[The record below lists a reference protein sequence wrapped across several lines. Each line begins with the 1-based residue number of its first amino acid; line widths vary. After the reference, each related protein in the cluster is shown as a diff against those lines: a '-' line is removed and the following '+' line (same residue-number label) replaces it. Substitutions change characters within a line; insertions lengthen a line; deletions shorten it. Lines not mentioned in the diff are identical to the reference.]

1 MPTPRNVAINDMTR
15 VWVMENRAGPT
26 VAPEYMGVWKAGF
39 PTKSYGA
46 ATAVEI
52 PSDSAY
58 GQFQEVASLPGASAK
73 PTMDFTARYTRA
85 LSDMMRLADRECA
98 HDFQVH
104 IGLCQDLKN
113 FNGGWDKILVLEE
126 GRISNHTGDPLGAL
140 SSDERAAVNETI
152 TVEGVRRYEI
162 GKMSF
167 AEVCAA
173 NVIQEV
179 VGITFCDAKGCGGEC
194 GTASDGC
201 KKFFAVV
208 KAVGGSPG
216 LGAQVVYTSDAGST
230 CGARPITTL
239 AANED
244 PNDIACVGDY
254 VVVISEDSE
263 SWHYADKEDL
273 LLAAETWQELATGIV
288 AANGPLAMFAL
299 KPGYV
304 WIVGENGYVYFM
316 TQPTDGVTVQDA
328 GSATVQNLNDVHAYD
343 EENVL
348 AVGDSNAVIHT
359 TDGATWTAVT
369 GPAVG
374 VNLLCCWMKDENEWW
389 VGAAD
394 GNLYYTR
401 NGGATWTAKA
411 FTGSGAGAVH
421 DIVFTTKQVGYI
433 SHATATP
440 AGRILRT
447 TDGGY
452 SWYVLPEG
460 TGSIPAND
468 RINKLAVCD
477 DANLVIGGGL
487 ADDAA
492 DGIIV
497 KATA

>member
-1 MPTPRNVAINDMTR
+1 MPTPRNITLNDMTR
-15 VWVMENRAGPT
+15 VWVMEDQAGPA
-26 VAPEYMGVWKAGF
+26 VAPEYMGVWRAGAA
-39 PTKSYGA
+39 SRDYGE

-58 GQFQEVASLPGASAK
+58 GQFQEVASLPGASGK
-73 PTMDFTARYTRA
+73 PTMGFTARYARS
-85 LSDMMRLADRECA
+85 LSDMLRMARRECA

-104 IGLCQDLKN
+104 IGLCQDLKA
-113 FNGGWDKILVLEE
+113 FNTGWDKVLVLEQ
-126 GRISNHTGDPLGAL
+126 GRISNYSTDELGAL
-140 SSDERAAVNETI
+140 ASDERAAVNETI
-152 TVEGVRRYEI
+152 SVQGSDLYEI
-162 GKMSF
+162 GKLSF
-167 AEVCAA
+167 AAVCAA
-173 NVIQEV
+173 SVIQEV

-194 GTASDGC
+194 GAASDGC
-201 KKFFAVV
+201 QKFFAVV

-216 LGAQVVYTSDAGST
+216 LGAQVVYSDDAGST
-230 CGARPITTL
+230 CGTSVITTL
-239 AANED
+239 PANQD

-263 SWHYADKEDL
+263 SWHYAETDEL
-273 LLAAETWQELATGIV
+273 LLDTETWQELATGIV
-288 AANGPLAMFAL
+288 AGNGPLAIWAL

-328 GSATVQNLNDVHAYD
+328 GSATTQNLLDVHAYD

-348 AVGDSNAVIHT
+348 AVGAANACIHT
-359 TDGATWTAVT
+359 TDGSTWTAVT

-374 VNLLCCWMKDENEWW
+374 VNLNCCWMKSELEWW
-389 VGAAD
+389 VGDAA
-394 GNLYYTR
+394 GNLHYTR
-401 NGGATWTAKA
+401 DAGSTWTTKA
-411 FTGSGAGAVH
+411 FTGSGAGAIH
-421 DIVFTTKQVGYI
+421 DIAFITKQVGYI

-447 TDGGY
+447 IDGGY
-452 SWYVLPEG
+452 SWYVLPEA

-468 RINKLAVCD
+468 RINKLAGCGD
-477 DANLVIGGGL
+477 PNLILGGGL